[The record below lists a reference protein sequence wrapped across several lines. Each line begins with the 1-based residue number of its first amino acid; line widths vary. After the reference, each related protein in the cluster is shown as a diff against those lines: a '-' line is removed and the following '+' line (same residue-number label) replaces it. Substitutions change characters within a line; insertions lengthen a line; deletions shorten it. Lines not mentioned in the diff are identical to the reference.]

1 MRKKYLSA
9 LLFGALLF
17 ASAGTFTSCKDYDD
31 DINNLQDQITANAD
45 AIKALQDLVNAGKYV
60 SGVAMEGQTI
70 TFTFSDGSTQ
80 PITIPAGEK
89 GQTVVVKDGELY
101 IDDEATGIKVA
112 EELDTEAGLVKS
124 ENGTWWVLNENGEYT
139 NTNIPVSGI
148 TVSGSEKDG
157 YTFTIYNEKGEAQ
170 TVKLPSAVSSI
181 TEMTLG
187 KIIDNSESTIES
199 VKKDEKNFIISKQE
213 FTWTNQTGESGLNAA
228 SGWKGNKTIPNNGDW
243 IFASPSKIDL
253 RIDPVNVDASN
264 IDFYLTN
271 TNNADLNPVVLTA
284 TGDPD
289 GSNPMNA
296 GQANG
301 RAAVAGNGLWVLY
314 MENQVVADAN
324 ENNYWTA
331 IETAAKKGNK
341 YVHAVNANHGFRSK
355 YEITVNT
362 ADPESLTQL
371 KIKGV
376 EKNPYTITIDK
387 GVNVGNTNNKPTVL
401 KDDVTF
407 KVGTAY
413 KVEGVQASAL
423 YDMYLTADDSDVKVY
438 QLTFDQD
445 KHTFTI
451 GKNPDVSTV
460 PAHFDLIVYTVANDG
475 TVKKTTITIQINT
488 EISTPAEYS
497 LIEHNVNVSE
507 NANHFGIDLAI
518 MKTALGDN
526 LDQWT
531 QNVDL
536 TATNVVYEWSEYEDR
551 NFVDLPTGIAAKV
564 VSELANNNVTTN
576 ITTDRNKAN
585 FVQVDVTNAK
595 VDGLKLDKTYYI
607 RVTFRNEDKQKL
619 SQITVPVEFHAPALA
634 DLFTMKEAYVDKT
647 NNVINAYF
655 YNTNIPTSGKKTAS
669 TAVTLARYFSNSVAD
684 AKVSFTNDK
693 VGETNMTGEQL
704 FEMKWTDGTNI
715 VASSTTNSTVYFG
728 KDNSAEGSTEKN
740 YTTINFDAAKAGIT
754 DKGQAQNGYG
764 EVVTIKV
771 NKDYYNNAENTTAG
785 WNYTQTGDN
794 EYSFKIR
801 LMSPI
806 YEGSVNPVSGNTIN
820 ISANDWVNGA
830 RITDA
835 MIKGADYN
843 KNTYNV
849 VPDKYDN
856 ENIAWANPQISE
868 VTPLPD
874 EQHLIKEV
882 KNSPATYNKE
892 TKVKT
897 NGAFVVKGENITN
910 TTEVKMPVQVK
921 DVWGY
926 ILEEKVSVTIQM
938 NN

>member
-31 DINNLQDQITANAD
+31 DINNLQSQITANAD

-101 IDDEATGIKVA
+101 IDDEPTGIKVA

-157 YTFTIYNEKGEAQ
+157 YTFTIYDEKGESQ

-187 KIIDNSESTIES
+187 DDINNSESTTAT
-199 VKKDEKNFIISKQE
+199 VAADVNNFYISKEE
-213 FTWTNQTGESGLNAA
+213 FTWTNQTGEAGLDAS

-253 RIDPVNVDASN
+253 RIDPVNVQAEN
-264 IDFYLTN
+264 IKFYLTN

-324 ENNYWTA
+324 EANYWTA
-331 IETAAKKGNK
+331 INAAAGNG
-341 YVHAVNANHGFRSK
+341 YVHAVNANHAFRSK
-355 YEITVNT
+355 YELTVKT
-362 ADPESLTQL
+362 ANPESLSQL

-376 EKNPYTITIDK
+376 ETNPYTITI
-387 GVNVGNTNNKPTVL
+387 GTTGNTNNNTPTL
-401 KDDVTF
+401 TDDVTF

-413 KVEGVQASAL
+413 KVEGLQASAL

-475 TVKKTTITIQINT
+475 VVKKTTITIQINT

-497 LIEHNVNVSE
+497 LIEHNVNVSD

-518 MKTALGDN
+518 MKTALGNN

-551 NFVDLPTGIAAKV
+551 NFVGLPTGIAAKV

-576 ITTDRNKAN
+576 VTTDRNKAN
-585 FVQVDVTNAK
+585 FVQVDVTNAN
-595 VDGLKLDKTYYI
+595 VAGLKLDKTYYI
-607 RVTFRNEDKQKL
+607 RVTFRNADAQTL
-619 SQITVPVEFHAPALA
+619 SQITVPVEFHAPALS
-634 DLFTMKEAYVDKT
+634 DLFKIKEGYQEEGSE
-647 NNVINAYF
+647 VINAYF
-655 YNTNIPTSGKKTAS
+655 YQINGVTADGINFSNTS
-669 TAVTLARYFSNSVAD
+669 TQVYLDRYFSEYVPLAD
-684 AKVSFTNDK
+684 IDFANGN
-693 VGETNMTGEQL
+693 VGETGHDGAWL
-704 FEMKWTDGTNI
+704 FDLNNTTSAGHFGHATD
-715 VASSTTNSTVYFG
+715 AAFG
-728 KDNSAEGSTEKN
+728 HMAL
-740 YTTINFDAAKAGIT
+740 NFDAVNTGIKSDGT
-754 DKGQAQNGYG
+754 TQNGYG
-764 EVVTIKV
+764 ETVTI
-771 NKDYYNNAENTTAG
+771 NATKTYFNTDNAATTG
-785 WNYTQTGDN
+785 WDYTQDGADK
-794 EYSFKIR
+794 YSFQIR

-806 YEGSVNPVSGNTIN
+806 AEGKIVPTEGSAIAIDGNDLAT
-820 ISANDWVNGA
+820 GA
-830 RITDA
+830 SITGN
-835 MIKGADYN
+835 MIEGR
-843 KNTYNV
+843 TYNNVRYSV
-849 VPDKYDN
+849 VPDEAQSYTASTLIYKTAGTNNVTDADYKD
-856 ENIAWANPQISE
+856 PQIQ
-868 VTPLPD
+868 TIL
-874 EQHLIKEV
+874 
-882 KNSPATYNKE
+882 PATDDDNYLQSVEVWSAYTLNRE
-892 TKVKT
+892 TVL
-897 NGAFVVKGENITN
+897 GELKI
-910 TTEVKMPVQVK
+910 KSSSISRDM
-921 DVWGY
+921 
-926 ILEEKVSVTIQM
+926 TIQLPIIVTDAW
-938 NN
+938 NVVTEQEVPVSIQFNK